1 MSDDNNQ
8 TTPGQPDTV
17 PVSDLDQF
25 VRHLVAW
32 HQMKVTEL
40 EHMLKIPQGVEV
52 TFNDEGPQVLTGDLH
67 KGFLIGLSLGLM
79 ELGSLPFVFETEEV
93 PPSTPVDEP
102 VKH

>member
-1 MSDDNNQ
+1 MTEDNN
-8 TTPGQPDTV
+8 TTEQPDTV

-32 HQMKVTEL
+32 HQTKVAEL
-40 EHMLKIPQGVEV
+40 EHMLKIPQGIEV
-52 TFNDEGPQVLTGDLH
+52 TFNEEGPQILKDDLH

-79 ELGSLPFVFETEEV
+79 ELGQLPFVFETEEV
-93 PPSTPVDEP
+93 EPPATPDEP